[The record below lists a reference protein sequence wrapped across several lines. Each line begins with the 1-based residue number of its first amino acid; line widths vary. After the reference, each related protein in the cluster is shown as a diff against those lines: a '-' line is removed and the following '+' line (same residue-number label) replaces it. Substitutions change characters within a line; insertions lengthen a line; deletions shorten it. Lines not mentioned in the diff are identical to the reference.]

1 MRPVLRPSVALAKVA
16 DYGGLILFTT
26 KMNLKYIIKFVVFI
40 IIAFICVKYNCV
52 ANEDETDADNGVS
65 KSLIKVNA
73 TVDKTKIT
81 IGEKV
86 RFEIRIDSSEE
97 IEVLHTDI
105 SDRLKDLTVVDSG
118 SYETGSGEIGSKET
132 VSEEGGIVLERWYV
146 LETFTIGTSFISAIE
161 IKHKKKGEDKIRV
174 AKTPELFIE
183 VVSLLD
189 EDASDIRD
197 IIPPVPLKKNY
208 FRLYIIIAIALGV
221 LGIAG
226 GVILFLYRRKH
237 RRRIEF
243 VPEPLPAHEIAYG
256 ELENLRAMG
265 LTAKGRI
272 KEYYYRLSNIVR
284 HYIENRFRLMAP
296 ERTTEE
302 FLAEM
307 ITTHKL
313 EQRHKQLISNF
324 LEHCDLVKYAK
335 YGPNNQEIEGAFDSA
350 KRLVD
355 ETREDINDEMNVHE
369 MNVHKEKELD
379 RVTT

>member
-1 MRPVLRPSVALAKVA
+1 M
-16 DYGGLILFTT
+16 D
-26 KMNLKYIIKFVVFI
+26 LKYIVKFVVFI
-40 IIAFICVKYNCV
+40 IIVFICVKYDCI
-52 ANEDETDADNGVS
+52 ANENDEADVGKGES

-73 TVDKTKIT
+73 IVDKTKIT

-86 RFEIRIDSSEE
+86 LFKIRIDSPEE
-97 IEVLHTDI
+97 TEVLFTDI
-105 SDRLKDLTVVDSG
+105 SDKLKDLTVVDSG
-118 SYETGSGEIGSKET
+118 SKETDAKETGG
-132 VSEEGGIVLERWYV
+132 EEGGITQERWYI

-174 AKTPELFIE
+174 AKTPEIFIE

-189 EDASDIRD
+189 EGASDIRD
-197 IIPPVPLKKNY
+197 IRPPVPLKKNY
-208 FRLYIIIAIALGV
+208 FRLYIIIAIAFGA
-221 LGIAG
+221 LGIVG
-226 GVILFLYRRKH
+226 GIVLFLYRRKH
-237 RRRIEF
+237 RKRIEF
-243 VPEPLPAHEIAYG
+243 VPEPLSAHEIAYG
-256 ELENLRAMG
+256 ELENLKALG
-265 LTAKGRI
+265 LTTKGRI

-335 YGPNNQEIEGAFDSA
+335 YGPDNQEIEEAFDSA
-350 KRLVD
+350 EKLVD
-355 ETREDINDEMNVHE
+355 ET
-369 MNVHKEKELD
+369 KEVLNGKVRVRKGKELD
-379 RVTT
+379 RVTA